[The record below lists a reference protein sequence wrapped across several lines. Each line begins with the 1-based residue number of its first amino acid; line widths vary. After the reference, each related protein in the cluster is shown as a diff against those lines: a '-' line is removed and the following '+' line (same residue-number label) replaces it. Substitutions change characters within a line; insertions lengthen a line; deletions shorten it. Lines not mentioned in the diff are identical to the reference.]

1 MGILPLEHDFV
12 FEDNED
18 FNNNEVEASF
28 EPLRPLNQ
36 NFEDIRSPPKISP
49 DLSPSLSR
57 SSSSDSSTVES
68 SPKPSSPDH
77 GAHNYQLRERTPWR
91 PMRTPINAIKAS
103 QVKVGTKVALY

>member
-36 NFEDIRSPPKISP
+36 NFEDIRS
-49 DLSPSLSR
+49 
-57 SSSSDSSTVES
+57 
-68 SPKPSSPDH
+68 
-77 GAHNYQLRERTPWR
+77 A
-91 PMRTPINAIKAS
+91 
-103 QVKVGTKVALY
+103 